1 MNTSVKFIGYF
12 FSHRAHRQISEEM
25 YEQYYESIISFF
37 TYTKENLLF
46 VTDAYTFN
54 KIKDRISNH
63 SNIKIMELRDTDTY
77 KRYYQILS
85 EKFNPEKDSLIENE
99 IITKLIWYFKFEL
112 LKIFSDICSES
123 YICYIDSGA
132 FRIFRRTA
140 IDSFINS
147 GLSINQFNDIVLNYK
162 EEYFNAVSFDRLIIH
177 GNYETPCNSM
187 LFSKKI
193 IENLVNRFFI
203 KLDELIEILSPSI
216 KPTQYITI
224 IPPEQ
229 RVFTL
234 VLKEMYQE
242 TPEIMT
248 LISPNQDAYFVPFHT

>member
-12 FSHRAHRQISEEM
+12 FSHSAHRQFSEEI

-85 EKFNPEKDSLIENE
+85 EKFNPEKNPLIENE

-132 FRIFRRTA
+132 FTIGRRPH
-140 IDSFINS
+140 IDSFLNS
-147 GLSINQFNDIVLNYK
+147 GLFINHFNDIVLNYK
-162 EEYFNAVSFDRLIIH
+162 EHYFNLVSFDRLMTH
-177 GNYETPCNSM
+177 GDYETPCNSI

-193 IENLVNRFFI
+193 IENLVNRFFK
-203 KLDELIEILSPSI
+203 KLDEIIEILSSS
-216 KPTQYITI
+216 TYQSNQYITI

-248 LISPNQDAYFVPFHT
+248 LISNQDTYFVPFHT